1 MEFGNIQVGAKV
13 QTNVL
18 GGIIKTCTVLDLKS
32 AGESANWTQS
42 QGAVLKLR
50 VDGSKGRTY
59 IVRSAD
65 QVW

>member
-1 MEFGNIQVGAKV
+1 MTFDNIQVGAQV

-18 GGIIKTCTVLDLKS
+18 GGIVKTCTVLDKKPANS
-32 AGESANWTQS
+32 SANWTQS
-42 QGAVLKLR
+42 QDAVLKLR

-59 IVRSAD
+59 IVRTAD